1 MNRSAQG
8 RGDSPISRN
17 GRIIAVVTILVVGAI
32 VAVTKV
38 SFASQP
44 GRVQALQRTG
54 TAQCQPA
61 PGPAAPNG
69 QSVTATTQN
78 GRTVR
83 NHWADGQD
91 CSADVNGVKAAPAA
105 AKPSASCPSAAQ
117 AIKKVP
123 QAARAAVVQELSLMS
138 RQFAKANQLLASG
151 TAPDRVLAAL
161 KAARATALTKISA
174 AITKAG
180 GQPPANLQ
188 DAAAKCT
195 VTNAGNAGN
204 AGNGQ
209 NNGGQNNGQNGNN
222 NGGNN
227 NGGQNNG
234 GNNNGQNG
242 NNNGG
247 NNNAG
252 NINDPNKLGI
262 LGTQCA
268 GTSKLTPHDGFQN
281 GNRCVSLEMGEV
293 GTEDKNP
300 SLLITQFPQQVGV
313 NQPFQIQVSTRNLIR
328 DRFLGAAKGGYYA
341 EMSLL
346 DAQGLVRGHFHT
358 ACRMLNNTNEAP
370 DAAPAP
376 AFFVATEDNGG
387 GAQPDQIVIEVPG
400 LPTAGTAQCAS
411 WAGDGSHRI
420 PMMQRAN
427 QTPAFDAVRIQV
439 GGNGGNNNGG
449 NNNAGNNNAG
459 NAQNGGQQNAGQQAG
474 GQQAGGQQA
483 GQGRRRNN

>member
-44 GRVQALQRTG
+44 GRVQALRRTG

-123 QAARAAVVQELSLMS
+123 QAARAAVVQQLSLMS

-161 KAARATALTKISA
+161 KAARTTALNKISA
-174 AITKAG
+174 SITQAG
-180 GQPPANLQ
+180 GQPPANLL
-188 DAAAKCT
+188 DAANKCT
-195 VTNAGNAGN
+195 VNNAGNAGN

-209 NNGGQNNGQNGNN
+209 NNGGQNGN
-222 NGGNN
+222 
-227 NGGQNNG
+227 NNG

-358 ACRMLNNTNEAP
+358 ACRMLNSTNEAP

-449 NNNAGNNNAG
+449 NNNAGNNNG

-474 GQQAGGQQA
+474 GQQAGGQQNAGQQA